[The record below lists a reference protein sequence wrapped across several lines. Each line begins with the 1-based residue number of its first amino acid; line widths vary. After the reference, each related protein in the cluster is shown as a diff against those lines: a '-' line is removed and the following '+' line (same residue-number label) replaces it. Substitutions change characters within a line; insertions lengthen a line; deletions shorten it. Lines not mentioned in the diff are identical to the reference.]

1 MEEHM
6 SVKTI
11 LWPTDLS
18 RYSRESIDEV
28 VSLSTLYN
36 AKVVVLYSTIDL
48 CSYFPAYGNYPDQDR
63 LNDFRDWEVEKARK
77 SLNKLCEEELRSCP
91 LIEIRLTLGDP
102 VKNIIEHAKK
112 ENADLIVIS
121 SHGLGSE
128 KKNSAPDAI
137 GSVTDQVIKQSPV
150 SVHVIKNR

>member
-1 MEEHM
+1 M

-18 RYSRESIDEV
+18 RYSRDSIDEV

-48 CSYFPAYGNYPDQDR
+48 CSYFPAYGNYPNKDR

-77 SLNKLCEEELRSCP
+77 ALNKLCEEELRICP
-91 LIEIRLTLGDP
+91 LIEIRLTMGDP
-102 VKNIIEHAKK
+102 VTNILEHAEK
-112 ENADLIVIS
+112 ENVDLIVIS
-121 SHGLGSE
+121 SHGLGRE
-128 KKNSAPDAI
+128 KKNSPPDLI

-150 SVHVIKNR
+150 SVHVVKNR

>member
-1 MEEHM
+1 MEVHM

-18 RYSRESIDEV
+18 RYSREAIDEV
-28 VSLSTLYN
+28 VSLSTLYD

-77 SLNKLCEEELRSCP
+77 ALNKLCEDELRECP
-91 LIEIRLTLGDP
+91 LIELRLTLGDP
-102 VKNIIEHAKK
+102 VKNIIEHVEK
-112 ENADLIVIS
+112 ENADLVIIS
-121 SHGLGSE
+121 SHGLGRE
-128 KKNSAPDAI
+128 KKNSAPDVI